1 MGIMKKSEAQA
12 KQVNIKISDALFD
25 RYQGVK
31 ERCAALG
38 FGYSLQPEFGD
49 WLDTLLAK
57 AEKELAKE
65 ETGKAKEQA

>member
-1 MGIMKKSEAQA
+1 MGIMKKFETQSRQI
-12 KQVNIKISDALFD
+12 NIKVSNTLFD

-31 ERCAALG
+31 ERCEALG
-38 FGYSLQPEFGD
+38 YSYSLQPEFGD

-65 ETGKAKEQA
+65 ETAKAKAQA